1 MAMDQPTILLVGVCA
16 CAPFWHGKLTGKK
29 FTVTS
34 MTNYHYFCMHMMED
48 ISAPRTFE
56 IQEILIPEKSHH
68 EPLKKARC
76 HFFIDTHKTEGSS
89 RTHIARADTP
99 PERIYYQVIIGQCYI
114 VGYNTIEQYN
124 IAGFYDAQSRVY
136 ARKKVPKPGE
146 IIKGIAGLIMNMQE
160 SALDYWLSVMQS
172 AQENTRRE

>member
-1 MAMDQPTILLVGVCA
+1 
-16 CAPFWHGKLTGKK
+16 
-29 FTVTS
+29 
-34 MTNYHYFCMHMMED
+34 MTNYHYFCMHMMEN

-76 HFFIDTHKTEGSS
+76 HFFIDTHKIEGQSGHMQV
-89 RTHIARADTP
+89 RINTP
-99 PERIYYQVIIGQCYI
+99 RERIYYQTIIGQCYI
-114 VGYNTIEQYN
+114 VRYNAIEQYN

-136 ARKKVPKPGE
+136 TRKKVPKPSE
-146 IIKGIAGLIMNMQE
+146 IIKGIADLIMNMQK

-172 AQENTRRE
+172 AQENIRREW